1 MHNAV
6 SYSISLFV
14 LHRCI
19 QLWEPS
25 KHDVNP
31 RSIESWLAFMSKLRQ
46 SVLAAVDRNLRKF
59 EDKVRNTR
67 DKRTEANWDFTNYFL
82 CHVSALLPL

>member
-1 MHNAV
+1 
-6 SYSISLFV
+6 
-14 LHRCI
+14 
-19 QLWEPS
+19 
-25 KHDVNP
+25 
-31 RSIESWLAFMSKLRQ
+31 MSKLRQ